1 MVLFFGLIV
10 EEKYGDVVPA
20 CAVMKRNIFIMSY
33 FNHGNADK
41 DNFYFLCFISY
52 ALRFIPWHSII
63 AAPLVDTDG
72 PHSRA
77 D

>member
-1 MVLFFGLIV
+1 
-10 EEKYGDVVPA
+10 
-20 CAVMKRNIFIMSY
+20 MSY